1 MSFKCCVQEFSVR
14 YSAGKTVGL
23 TVPGGWDLHR
33 RNLARAFAA
42 TWQLSLNTGA
52 YTEEEEVISKLFF
65 L

>member
-1 MSFKCCVQEFSVR
+1 MQEFSVR

>member
-1 MSFKCCVQEFSVR
+1 MR

-33 RNLARAFAA
+33 RNMARAFAA

-52 YTEEEEVISKLFF
+52 YTEEEEVIPELFI